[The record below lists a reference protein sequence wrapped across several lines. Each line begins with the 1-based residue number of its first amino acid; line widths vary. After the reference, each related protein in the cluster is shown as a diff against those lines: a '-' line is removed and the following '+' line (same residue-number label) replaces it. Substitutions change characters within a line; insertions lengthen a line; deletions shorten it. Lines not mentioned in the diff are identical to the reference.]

1 MSIVCSSFYII
12 RKIETVLRKFDHGD
26 LMLREFGENT
36 SLISELSSYLREP
49 TIKYTTEC
57 HAFERIQCLQK
68 FPLIKQMYLKYN
80 CISPTE
86 ADVERVFSFAG
97 RFKLIRFPI
106 KTLFCPMNVLPFNF
120 HTFWYWVCCV
130 VLSISLFSCQRT
142 VSIRKTQFLNEFPWF
157 LFLNRFDFAAQ
168 SSAHVR

>member
-1 MSIVCSSFYII
+1 MTHITSLFFLRLQLSLSSFYI

-49 TIKYTTEC
+49 AIKYTTEC
-57 HAFERIQCLQK
+57 HAFERIQYLHK
-68 FPLIKQMYLKYN
+68 FPLIKQIYLKYN

-106 KTLFCPMNVLPFNF
+106 KKQCFVP
-120 HTFWYWVCCV
+120 
-130 VLSISLFSCQRT
+130 
-142 VSIRKTQFLNEFPWF
+142 
-157 LFLNRFDFAAQ
+157 
-168 SSAHVR
+168 